1 VHSGQVV
8 SSDERPVD
16 AVGPPTLPDSDVDLQ
31 ARVLD
36 ALGHAV
42 ICTDAWGVVTYWNRK
57 AKELYGWTATEAVGR
72 PIASLTVAP
81 VGQDLAAQIMAALAE
96 GRAWTGAFSV
106 QRKDGSNFTALVT
119 DSGLYDE
126 KGELEAVIGVSTN
139 LDEAVRPF
147 VAQSS
152 EAAVVTSTDGV
163 VYYASPAVEAVFGW
177 DDGDLVGRSLS
188 DFVHRADRS
197 LLTTSMA
204 AAVEHAEPH
213 VVELRMHRRDDSLLW
228 VEVRVANLLEE
239 PGVRG
244 LVCTLRDIEER
255 HAILERLEEMAHQD
269 VLTGLPNRAVILER
283 LEHAIARREKTGALL
298 FLDLDYFKQINDTH
312 GHALGDRLLIVVAD
326 RLRHAVRPEDT
337 AGRWAGD
344 EFVVLS
350 ETVGSVQEAAGLAAR
365 LADVLGRPVELGGV
379 LLEPSASIGM
389 AMLGDL
395 GTADEVLIA
404 ADRDMY
410 RIKRERGLEGPT
422 GPP

>member
-1 VHSGQVV
+1 VHSEQVV
-8 SSDERPVD
+8 RSGDRPVD
-16 AVGPPTLPDSDVDLQ
+16 AVEPPALPGTDIELQ

-57 AKELYGWTATEAVGR
+57 AKELYGWTATEAIGR
-72 PIASLTVAP
+72 PITSLTVAP
-81 VGQDLAAQIMAALAE
+81 VGQDLATQIMAALAE
-96 GRAWTGAFSV
+96 GRAWTGAFTV
-106 QRKDGSNFTALVT
+106 QRKDGSTFTALVT

-126 KGELEAVIGVSTN
+126 KGELEGVIGVSTD

-152 EAAVVTSTDGV
+152 EAAVVMSPEGV
-163 VYYASPAVEAVFGW
+163 VYYASPAVEAVFDW
-177 DDGDLVGRSLS
+177 DDSNLVGRSLS

-197 LLTTSMA
+197 LLAASMA
-204 AAVEHAEPH
+204 AAVERAEPR

-298 FLDLDYFKQINDTH
+298 FLDLDHFKQINDTH
-312 GHALGDRLLIVVAD
+312 GHAVGDALLVVVAD

-344 EFVVLS
+344 EFIVLS
-350 ETVGSVQEAAGLAAR
+350 ETVGSAQEAAGLAAR
-365 LADVLGRPVELGGV
+365 LADVLRLPVDIGGV
-379 LLEPSASIGM
+379 LLEPCASIGL
-389 AMLGDL
+389 AMLGDAE
-395 GTADEVLIA
+395 TADEVLVA

-410 RIKRERGLEGPT
+410 RVKRARLPEG
-422 GPP
+422 